1 MVADKSVAQDIGVM
15 ENGERRRAKGSNRD
29 DVVEQRGVDE
39 TEGIGGVEECDEVRD
54 GGEVTE
60 ENIALEEN
68 NEVTPTVQRNRVSE
82 IREGNEQICPSGDSN
97 ESGQANNGQIGT
109 EIRREGIDKDRHGDK
124 RKKIQRKQRDKAKK
138 VTGNVETEGR
148 KRRRVVNT
156 RQTAGQLIERQAVQK
171 SKDVGTQDNG
181 EGKVARELGDARRDI
196 GETGD
201 SGITKIIEGE
211 KDVFLIK
218 DSNSRKDSGG
228 RKGSDP
234 RKDTDKREDDIIV
247 SRNDDEIRN
256 DGEPRSGETRN
267 NIEKD
272 VYKVN
277 DGDLRTRAGK
287 SRDQRDV
294 FSGSADEEAVKSSE
308 AIRKILEGKPFICPV
323 CDKAYASKNGL
334 KHHYDKTHLKP
345 RENKSSKVT
354 DHITMHL
361 FFCRECDEGFKT
373 ERRLCFHKIKV
384 HGLMELSSDEESD
397 SEMTGQAKNI
407 RVVRART
414 NSTKDMAARGDCNAR
429 NDVIG
434 YVGTCGDHGVPSVA
448 RGNQGV
454 SGVVRGDGDVG
465 SDAKDEGN
473 TGYDPRTNGNENVN
487 ETRSDDVE
495 YIDGRKVV
503 QRKITEWFRST
514 TK

>member
-1 MVADKSVAQDIGVM
+1 M
-15 ENGERRRAKGSNRD
+15 ENSERREKGSNRG
-29 DVVEQRGVDE
+29 DVVEQREVDE
-39 TEGIGGVEECDEVRD
+39 TEGIGGVEECDEVGD

-60 ENIALEEN
+60 ENIAFEEN
-68 NEVTPTVQRNRVSE
+68 NKVTPIVQRSRVSE
-82 IREGNEQICPSGDSN
+82 IRQGKDQICPSGDSN
-97 ESGQANNGQIGT
+97 ESGQTNKGQIRT
-109 EIRREGIDKDRHGDK
+109 EIGRDGIDKDRHGEK
-124 RKKIQRKQRDKAKK
+124 RKKIQKRRDKGKK

-156 RQTAGQLIERQAVQK
+156 RQTAGQHIERQAVQK

-181 EGKVARELGDARRDI
+181 VGKVARELGDARRDI
-196 GETGD
+196 GEMSD

-228 RKGSDP
+228 RKDSDK
-234 RKDTDKREDDIIV
+234 RKDDTIV
-247 SRNDDEIRN
+247 SRNGDEIRN

-267 NIEKD
+267 YIEKD
-272 VYKVN
+272 VDKVS

-308 AIRKILEGKPFICPV
+308 AIRKILKGKPFVCPV

-354 DHITMHL
+354 DHTTMHL

-373 ERRLCFHKIKV
+373 ERRFCFHNIKV

-397 SEMTGQAKNI
+397 SEMTGQGKNI
-407 RVVRART
+407 RIVRART
-414 NSTKDMAARGDCNAR
+414 NSTKDMAARGDGNAR

-434 YVGTCGDHGVPSVA
+434 YAGTCGDHGVPSVA
-448 RGNQGV
+448 RDNQGV

-465 SDAKDEGN
+465 SVAKDEGN
-473 TGYDPRTNGNENVN
+473 TGYDPRTNENDNVN
-487 ETRSDDVE
+487 ETRSDVVE

-503 QRKITEWFRST
+503 QKKITDWFRST